1 MVTLKKD
8 NKIVKIQNDKY
19 IIDAY
24 LSSGYVIVTNT
35 EVKENNDDKRIN
47 VDNK

>member
-24 LSSGYVIVTNT
+24 LSAKYFTAGLYFVLNEKTLICGET
-35 EVKENNDDKRIN
+35 E
-47 VDNK
+47 